1 VIHEALE
8 GGGAVAHPE
17 KHDSWFK
24 ESSTCFEGGLSLV
37 FFSDS
42 DIVVSLANVEFAE

>member
-1 VIHEALE
+1 VIHKALE
-8 GGGAVAHPE
+8 GGGAVAHSE

-24 ESSTCFEGGLSLV
+24 ESSTCFESSLPLI

-42 DIVVSLANVEFAE
+42 NVIISPTDIEFAE